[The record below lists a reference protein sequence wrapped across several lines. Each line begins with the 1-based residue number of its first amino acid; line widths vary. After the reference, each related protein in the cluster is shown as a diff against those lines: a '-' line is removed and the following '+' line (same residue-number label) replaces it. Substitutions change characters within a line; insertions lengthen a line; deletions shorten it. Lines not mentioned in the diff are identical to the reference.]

1 MAWAPPSVEAALKGK
16 KRAAEDQAAR
26 EPSAK
31 AAKAEPKAAAK
42 PATAAAKPAAAAA
55 KPALA
60 AAKPAPAAAKPA
72 LAAAKPAPAAAAINA
87 PFVAAKKFGG
97 KKAGYVFKKGAQGV
111 GYYTDVKPVP
121 TIGKKGAAGAAGVAA
136 AAKPATRKLPNGV
149 EVTDVTVGKGK
160 QADRG
165 LKVNVKYAGTLTNGK
180 RFDAGK
186 IAFRLGGGEVIKGW
200 DVGVAGMKVGGKR
213 QLRIPP
219 DMAYGRRGA
228 PPDIPANAT
237 LLFDVELLGC

>member
-1 MAWAPPSVEAALKGK
+1 MGWAPPSVEAALKGK

-26 EPSAK
+26 EPAAK
-31 AAKAEPKAAAK
+31 AAKPEPK
-42 PATAAAKPAAAAA
+42 AAAKPAAAAA
-55 KPALA
+55 KPAA
-60 AAKPAPAAAKPA
+60 AA
-72 LAAAKPAPAAAAINA
+72 AAAKPAPAAAAANA

-97 KKAGYVFKKGAQGV
+97 AKAGYVFKKGAQGV
-111 GYYTDVKPVP
+111 GYYADVKPTP
-121 TIGKKGAAGAAGVAA
+121 TIGKKGALAPAGAAGAA
-136 AAKPATRKLPNGV
+136 AAKPATRKLPNGL
-149 EVTDVTVGKGK
+149 EVTDLTVGKGK

-165 LKVNVKYAGTLTNGK
+165 LKVNVKYSGTLTNGK

-200 DVGVAGMKVGGKR
+200 DLGVAGMKVGGKR
-213 QLRIPP
+213 KLRIPP
-219 DMAYGRRGA
+219 ELAYGRRGA

>member
-1 MAWAPPSVEAALKGK
+1 MTVSYVWACRNKNTHLVLL
-16 KRAAEDQAAR
+16 
-26 EPSAK
+26 
-31 AAKAEPKAAAK
+31 
-42 PATAAAKPAAAAA
+42 AAAAA
-55 KPALA
+55 
-60 AAKPAPAAAKPA
+60 
-72 LAAAKPAPAAAAINA
+72 NA

-111 GYYTDVKPVP
+111 GYYADVKPVP
-121 TIGKKGAAGAAGVAA
+121 TIGKKGAAGAAGAA

-149 EVTDVTVGKGK
+149 EVTDLTVGKGK

-186 IAFRLGGGEVIKGW
+186 IAFRLGGGAVIKGW

>member
-72 LAAAKPAPAAAAINA
+72 PAAAAINA

-97 KKAGYVFKKGAQGV
+97 KKAGYVFKKGAQG
-111 GYYTDVKPVP
+111 
-121 TIGKKGAAGAAGVAA
+121 
-136 AAKPATRKLPNGV
+136 
-149 EVTDVTVGKGK
+149 
-160 QADRG
+160 
-165 LKVNVKYAGTLTNGK
+165 
-180 RFDAGK
+180 
-186 IAFRLGGGEVIKGW
+186 
-200 DVGVAGMKVGGKR
+200 
-213 QLRIPP
+213 
-219 DMAYGRRGA
+219 
-228 PPDIPANAT
+228 
-237 LLFDVELLGC
+237 

>member
-42 PATAAAKPAAAAA
+42 PAP
-55 KPALA
+55 
-60 AAKPAPAAAKPA
+60 
-72 LAAAKPAPAAAAINA
+72 AAAKPAPAAAAINA

-149 EVTDVTVGKGK
+149 EVTDVTVGKG
-160 QADRG
+160 
-165 LKVNVKYAGTLTNGK
+165 
-180 RFDAGK
+180 
-186 IAFRLGGGEVIKGW
+186 
-200 DVGVAGMKVGGKR
+200 
-213 QLRIPP
+213 
-219 DMAYGRRGA
+219 
-228 PPDIPANAT
+228 
-237 LLFDVELLGC
+237 

>member
-26 EPSAK
+26 EPAAK

-42 PATAAAKPAAAAA
+42 PAAAAAKPAAAAA
-55 KPALA
+55 
-60 AAKPAPAAAKPA
+60 AKPA
-72 LAAAKPAPAAAAINA
+72 APAAAANA

-111 GYYTDVKPVP
+111 GYYADVKPVP
-121 TIGKKGAAGAAGVAA
+121 TIGKKGAAAGAAGAA

-149 EVTDVTVGKGK
+149 EVTDLTVGKGK